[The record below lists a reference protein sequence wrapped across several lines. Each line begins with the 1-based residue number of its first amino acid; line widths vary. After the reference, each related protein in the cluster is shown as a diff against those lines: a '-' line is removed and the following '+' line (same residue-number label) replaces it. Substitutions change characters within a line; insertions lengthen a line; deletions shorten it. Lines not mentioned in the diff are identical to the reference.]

1 MMRLADGA
9 GEVSSWDYSDYYGL
23 TGVEGSTRQWNI
35 KTSAVYGSANGANWE
50 LLAVASDVP
59 MRDSAGCWAFDGR
72 GVPNGHT
79 NCNTIASRVAQNA
92 YPFLNNMAGAV
103 SVASGAVL
111 VCEGATITF
120 AKLKLDAAGAGTIKN
135 ATFAEN
141 GEISVE
147 NVQTTD
153 EVVFSGLFDGY
164 ATAANVARWTIR
176 ENGSITTRR
185 RALVRGNDLRLVR
198 KGICVNFR

>member
-1 MMRLADGA
+1 MRLGEEV
-9 GEVSSWDYSDYYGL
+9 GEVASWDYSSYYG
-23 TGVEGSTRQWNI
+23 TDSQSGVPEQQMIIRS
-35 KTSAVYGSANGANWE
+35 SALYGSANGANWE
-50 LLAVASDVP
+50 LLDEALNVP
-59 MRDSAGCWAFDGR
+59 KRDNRGLWAFDGR

-79 NCNTIASRVAQNA
+79 NCNTIASCVAQNA

-153 EVVFSGLFDGY
+153 EIVFSGLFDGC